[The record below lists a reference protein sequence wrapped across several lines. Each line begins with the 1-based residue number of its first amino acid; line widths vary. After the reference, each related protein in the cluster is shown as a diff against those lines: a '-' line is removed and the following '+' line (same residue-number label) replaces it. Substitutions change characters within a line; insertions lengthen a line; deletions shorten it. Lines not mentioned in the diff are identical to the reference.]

1 MLDKVL
7 NSLLECYIIKI
18 LKTFL
23 KNTKKLLFK
32 VQLIITIKVIDY
44 DYKSRT
50 TSADFDR
57 NLTLVRVIFSTRVI
71 KYKM

>member
-1 MLDKVL
+1 MLDKVF

-18 LKTFL
+18 FETFL
-23 KNTKKLLFK
+23 KNTKKLIFK
-32 VQLIITIKVIDY
+32 VHLIITIKLIHY
-44 DYKSRT
+44 DYKSQI

-57 NLTLVRVIFSTRVI
+57 NLTHVRVTFCTMVI